1 MREQKISNLKS
12 GGFFV
17 CVSIAPSSGPT
28 SLRAMS
34 VTSTSITI
42 AWDNIPC
49 MDRNTNIT
57 GYSVNYFAEVND
69 FLTMKVEFVMETLYM
84 ATGLLPRIK
93 YNFTVSLMYEGTFD
107 DQLYSTI
114 TVATAVPTGIYF
126 YIYIHM

>member
-1 MREQKISNLKS
+1 MQVLN
-12 GGFFV
+12 V

-57 GYSVNYFAEVND
+57 GYLVNYFAEVDN
-69 FLTMKVEFVMETLYM
+69 FLTMKVKLVMKTLYM

-93 YNFTVSLMYEGTFD
+93 YNFTVSLVYEGTFD
-107 DQLYSTI
+107 DQFYSTI
-114 TVATAVPTGIYF
+114 TVPTGIYL
-126 YIYIHM
+126 YIHCRYIL